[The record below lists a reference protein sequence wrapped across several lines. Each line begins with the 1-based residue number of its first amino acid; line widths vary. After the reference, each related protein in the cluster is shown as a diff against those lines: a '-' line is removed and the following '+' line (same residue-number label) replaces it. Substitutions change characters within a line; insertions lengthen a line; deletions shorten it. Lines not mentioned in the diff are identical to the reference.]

1 MERSE
6 WVKWYPFHFKKIT
19 LWGFYFIT
27 FFYDF
32 LWAMQAFSV
41 FFSVELSVESYI
53 MEVKIL
59 YNILS
64 VEKMVLLNELKL
76 MNKLRNHQIQR
87 KIFCSQIFPKF
98 YTFFLYNSLI
108 WNLFNFLSYQM
119 HFSIFFLIKIDL
131 IIDLFENKNRNWL
144 MKLFVNKENKLDI
157 NS

>member
-1 MERSE
+1 MSL
-6 WVKWYPFHFKKIT
+6 VSM
-19 LWGFYFIT
+19 T

-32 LWAMQAFSV
+32 SASEEILLC

-64 VEKMVLLNELKL
+64 VEKMMLLNELKV
-76 MNKLRNHQIQR
+76 MNKLCDQHIQQ

-98 YTFFLYNSLI
+98 YSFFLYNSPI
-108 WNLFNFLSYQM
+108 WNFFNFLSYQM
-119 HFSIFFLIKIDL
+119 HFSISFLIKIDL
-131 IIDLFENKNRNWL
+131 IINLFENENRNWL